1 MFQDALGQQ
10 SGCFGA
16 IAVAVGC
23 GAVGE
28 AEVRRASGVR
38 GAAAVV
44 AAARAV
50 SAVRDNGGGEEEVEC
65 IDAVE

>member
-16 IAVAVGC
+16 IGAALQW

-28 AEVRRASGVR
+28 AEVRRASR
-38 GAAAVV
+38 GGVV
-44 AAARAV
+44 AAA
-50 SAVRDNGGGEEEVEC
+50 
-65 IDAVE
+65 AVEENRW